1 MVFGDVGACS
11 PSQDQIK
18 GERERAT
25 SASLMSNRVTLWFES
40 DDNAFPKISEKASQ
54 AIVTNK
60 QSRDVPDHPEMT
72 KAETETTPWPIRTA

>member
-18 GERERAT
+18 GEREWAT
-25 SASLMSNRVTLWFES
+25 AASLMRNRVTFGFDS
-40 DDNAFPKISEKASQ
+40 DDIAFPKISEKASQ

-60 QSRDVPDHPEMT
+60 QSRDVPDHPEMP
-72 KAETETTPWPIRTA
+72 KAETDTTPWPIRTA